1 MQQLLH
7 ICSEHYDNKD
17 KDDDKDKKDKKD
29 KDKKETADMG
39 SHQVCVCVFLVCCVE
54 LCVSR
59 WSVRLILLSAGC
71 GGVGYRSHRDG

>member
-39 SHQVCVCVFLVCCVE
+39 SHQVCVCFSSLVLNCVFVN
-54 LCVSR
+54 
-59 WSVRLILLSAGC
+59 GQ
-71 GGVGYRSHRDG
+71 

>member
-1 MQQLLH
+1 MLH

-39 SHQVCVCVFLVCCVE
+39 SHQVCVFSLVCCVE
-54 LCVSR
+54 LCVSQ

-71 GGVGYRSHRDG
+71 GGVGYCSHRDG